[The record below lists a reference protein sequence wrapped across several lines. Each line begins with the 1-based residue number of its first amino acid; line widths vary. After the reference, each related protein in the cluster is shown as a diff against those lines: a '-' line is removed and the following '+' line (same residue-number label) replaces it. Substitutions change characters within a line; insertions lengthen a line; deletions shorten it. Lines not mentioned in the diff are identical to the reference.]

1 MGDSMTRISDYLDE
15 ATECVRAVCHLNH
28 SNLQRDDVV
37 ALRTLLWRISEV
49 LPEDS
54 ADVMRLRQIGD
65 RLTGEEGSA
74 ERLAALYRTAKPLPH
89 KDVRDID

>member
-1 MGDSMTRISDYLDE
+1 MTKISDHLYE
-15 ATECVRAVCHLNH
+15 AHEHVRAVCHLDH
-28 SNLQRDDVV
+28 SNLTEEDRA

-54 ADVMRLRQIGD
+54 ADVLPLRQIGD

-74 ERLAALYRTAKPLPH
+74 ESVAALYRLVNRPAQ
-89 KDVRDID
+89 DDSGQ